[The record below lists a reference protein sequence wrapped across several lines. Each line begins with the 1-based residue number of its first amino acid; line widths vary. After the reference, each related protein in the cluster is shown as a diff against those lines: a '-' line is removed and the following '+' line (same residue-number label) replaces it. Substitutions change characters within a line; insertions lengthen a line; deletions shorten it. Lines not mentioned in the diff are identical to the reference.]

1 MIGFTLAS
9 LAALAALV
17 TFAARRGG
25 RPFATFAGII
35 FGIHTLVSCVI
46 APRLP
51 PWAFPLYAF
60 GQAAFYLHAMTYAR
74 GSMPSLL
81 RRLVVSW
88 PGSAFAAGTFLAIPW
103 AVVGTF
109 SSYGTSTLW
118 IPYGAALLGLFQSF
132 ALRPRA
138 VHVHLDGAPVE
149 ALRRTQLS
157 PPREAPALRLVQI
170 SDPHLGTFMS
180 EARLRAVCERAVA
193 AAPDLVLLTGDFLTI
208 ESNGNAEALGRALE
222 PLRALEGRTFACF
235 GNHDHETPDAVR
247 RGLAHAG
254 VTLLVDDLQRV
265 ETARGP
271 VEVVGYD
278 FVFRERAEHLAAVTA
293 RLPRDG
299 ATLRIAMLHDPGA
312 FAHLPAGAAD
322 LVLAGHTHGGQ
333 VGLVSFGLPYTA
345 VSALSDIPDHGL
357 WALGV
362 MKLYVHRGTGHYGF
376 PVRVGVGPEES
387 VLHVHDGR
395 AAHSR

>member
-1 MIGFTLAS
+1 MIGFTLGS

-35 FGIHTLVSCVI
+35 FGIHTLVSCVL

-51 PWAFPLYAF
+51 AWAFPLYAY
-60 GQAAFYLHAMTYAR
+60 GQFAFYLHAMTFAR
-74 GSMPSLL
+74 GAMPSLL
-81 RRLVVSW
+81 RRVVISW

-103 AVVGTF
+103 AVLGAFTH
-109 SSYGTSTLW
+109 YGTSTLW
-118 IPYGAALLGLFQSF
+118 IPYGAALLGLAQSF

-149 ALRRTQLS
+149 TLRRAPLS
-157 PPREAPALRLVQI
+157 PPREAPALRVVQI

-180 EARLRAVCERAVA
+180 EERLRAVCERAVA
-193 AAPDLVLLTGDFLTI
+193 EAPDLVLLTGDFLTI

-254 VTLLVDDLQRV
+254 VTLLVDAAARV

-271 VEVVGYD
+271 VEVIGYD
-278 FVFRERAEHLAAVTA
+278 FVFRGRREHLAAVTA
-293 RLPRDG
+293 RHPRDG
-299 ATLRIAMLHDPGA
+299 ATLRLAMLHDPGA
-312 FAHLPAGAAD
+312 FAHLPDGAAD
-322 LVLAGHTHGGQ
+322 LVFAGHTHGGQ
-333 VGLVSFGLPYTA
+333 VGLVSFGLPLTA

-357 WALGV
+357 WALGA
-362 MKLYVHRGTGHYGF
+362 MRLYVHRGTGHYGF
-376 PVRVGVGPEES
+376 PVRVGVGPEEG